1 MCGLQTESR
10 SRPHNSTESVVGGRN
25 RLKEV
30 SSALTTSKEL
40 LKIINRVWAQAEQPS
55 STLSLIS
62 ALHSELERAR
72 LQVNQ
77 SIHEQRSEKN
87 DINYLIK
94 CFAEEKASWKDK
106 EHLAVEAAIGSVAR
120 ELEAER
126 KLRRRLESLNS
137 KLGKELAEIKAS
149 FVNAVK
155 ELERE
160 KRERERIEQVCDEL
174 ARNFDEDRAEAV
186 RFERECV
193 GVQEEAE
200 KERELLELA
209 DKLHEE
215 RAQMKISEAKHHF
228 EEKNSAVSKLRK
240 QLEAFLGTKRGKD
253 EERGA
258 HLGKHG
264 GEIDDDEEDELAD
277 EIESKQDSAESDL
290 HSIELELNNNHSN
303 DKGQKYRESIRF
315 LMSNETRAR
324 NSTSAQF
331 PRRSNPLQRSASD
344 GVERAAAEG
353 EEGFHEIE
361 KEAYRSS
368 YLDEMQRIKAI
379 KGLKNHLLSSSRLA
393 SENHNPSSKKEQ
405 SWPPRDLAH
414 ERSKSRIAEGSRRSK
429 W

>member
-1 MCGLQTESR
+1 MQTESR
-10 SRPHNSTESVVGGRN
+10 SRPHNSTESVVGGKN

-149 FVNAVK
+149 FINAVK

-174 ARNFDEDRAEAV
+174 ARSLDEDRAEAV
-186 RFERECV
+186 RLERKCV
-193 GVQEEAE
+193 EVNEEAE

-215 RAQMKISEAKHHF
+215 RAQMKISEAKHQF

-253 EERGA
+253 DERGA
-258 HLGKHG
+258 HLSKHRV
-264 GEIDDDEEDELAD
+264 EDDDEEDELED
-277 EIESKQDSAESDL
+277 ETESKQDSAESDL
-290 HSIELELNNNHSN
+290 HSIELELNNNPSN
-303 DKGQKYRESIRF
+303 DKGQKYRESMRF

-331 PRRSNPLQRSASD
+331 PRRSTPLQRSASD

-379 KGLKNHLLSSSRLA
+379 KGLKNHLLSTSRLVG

-405 SWPPRDLAH
+405 SWPPRDLSH